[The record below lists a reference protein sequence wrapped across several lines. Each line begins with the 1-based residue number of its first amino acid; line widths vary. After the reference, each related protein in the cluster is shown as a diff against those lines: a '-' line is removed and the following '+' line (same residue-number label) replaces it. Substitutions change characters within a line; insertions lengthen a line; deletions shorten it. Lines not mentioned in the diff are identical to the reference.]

1 MQTLFIAVGVVLGL
15 SALIAVASWLFM
27 RSGLKTIESPKRL
40 RRTLIFFG
48 ILYSFAAIYAIS
60 LVVAGSEPPQALIGL
75 PIGLLFVW
83 FYFRAASKVKVPP
96 KD

>member
-1 MQTLFIAVGVVLGL
+1 MRTLFVAVGVVLGL
-15 SALIAVASWLFM
+15 SALIAVAAWLFI
-27 RSGLKTIESPKRL
+27 RSGLKTLENPKRL

-48 ILYSFAAIYAIS
+48 ILYSFAAVYAIS
-60 LVVAGSEPPQALIGL
+60 LVVAGSEPPQSLIGL
-75 PIGLLFVW
+75 LIGLLFVW